1 MTLSQ
6 TEQDSSCWTPTTPR
20 QNGETASLPYLKCF
34 YMFQYDKWIFMTVML
49 LTHDNLGTITTPR
62 YSPTELL
69 PCQLLLVCVGN
80 IPKHSNLSPSTP
92 KWLNPKVF
100 RPFIEFVRITLSVCS
115 HNYCNIGKW
124 NHQKVH
130 DADSLMWTLF
140 PWTYPSLAFF
150 LDVVRENAPQLLSIL
165 ELFPPPHALSSLN
178 TRGYIPEGPVNL
190 KTLKLSLTHFSTFN
204 CSSK

>member
-49 LTHDNLGTITTPR
+49 LTHGNLGTITTPR

-100 RPFIEFVRITLSVCS
+100 RPFIEFVRTTLSVCS
-115 HNYCNIGKW
+115 VRTLLQYREVKPPKSTWRRLPEVNTLPLDIPKSCLFSRGCEGK
-124 NHQKVH
+124 
-130 DADSLMWTLF
+130 
-140 PWTYPSLAFF
+140 
-150 LDVVRENAPQLLSIL
+150 
-165 ELFPPPHALSSLN
+165 
-178 TRGYIPEGPVNL
+178 
-190 KTLKLSLTHFSTFN
+190 
-204 CSSK
+204 CSSTPQHSGTFPTPTCSQLPKY